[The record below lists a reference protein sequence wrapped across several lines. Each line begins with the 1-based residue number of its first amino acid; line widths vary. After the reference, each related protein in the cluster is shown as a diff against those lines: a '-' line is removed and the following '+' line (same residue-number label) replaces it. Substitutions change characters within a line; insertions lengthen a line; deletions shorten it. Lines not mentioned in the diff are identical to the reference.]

1 MPRRPVPSATGL
13 VVALVVTVLTACT
26 TQPEDAP
33 VEAPPPGFD
42 CEAVA
47 RASADLDARG
57 AAELQRLGLAADD
70 PQALTV
76 TIVAAGTGAPAYW
89 EAVQSAVTDDAP
101 ASVVADVALVRDY
114 WAGLEP
120 QLAAITLAD
129 ADPATVQAAGAQLS
143 ELAEQS
149 PDDSLAPA
157 QERVD
162 DALSATCG

>member
-1 MPRRPVPSATGL
+1 M
-13 VVALVVTVLTACT
+13 
-26 TQPEDAP
+26 
-33 VEAPPPGFD
+33 EAPPPGFD

-47 RASADLDARG
+47 RAGADLDARG

-89 EAVQSAVTDDAP
+89 DAVQAALTDDAP
-101 ASVVADVALVRDY
+101 ASVVADVRLVRDY
-114 WAGLEP
+114 WADLEP
-120 QLAAITLAD
+120 ELAAIAPAD
-129 ADPATVQAAGAQLS
+129 AEPATVQAAGARLS

-149 PDDSLAPA
+149 PDDALAPA

-162 DALSATCG
+162 DVLRSTCGG

>member
-1 MPRRPVPSATGL
+1 MA
-13 VVALVVTVLTACT
+13 
-26 TQPEDAP
+26 Q
-33 VEAPPPGFD
+33 
-42 CEAVA
+42 
-47 RASADLDARG
+47 ASADLDARG
-57 AAELQRLGLAADD
+57 AAELERLGLAADD

-89 EAVQSAVTDDAP
+89 EAVQQALTDDAP
-101 ASVVADVALVRDY
+101 ASVAADVGLVRDY

-129 ADPATVQAAGAQLS
+129 AEPATVRAAGARLS
-143 ELAEQS
+143 ELAARS
-149 PDDSLAPA
+149 PDEALAPA